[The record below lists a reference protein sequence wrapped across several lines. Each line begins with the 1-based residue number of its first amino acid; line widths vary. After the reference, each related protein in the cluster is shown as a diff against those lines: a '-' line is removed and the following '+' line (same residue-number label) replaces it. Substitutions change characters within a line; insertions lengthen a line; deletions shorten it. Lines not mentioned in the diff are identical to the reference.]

1 MNIKRLV
8 VPFLLGC
15 LALTMFLGTVKIGH
29 ATTLTV
35 DRTFT
40 SETDDGHLARDETS
54 YGSARNAS
62 TGEWKHDDHVS
73 VGQLYGGG
81 QYKVSRGAVYFVT
94 SMIPDNATLLNAT
107 LSLYVEANLN
117 TTTFNI
123 TIQTGNNTYPSEPLE
138 LADFN
143 YAFYSGNGGTRNIST
158 IIEFQYWN
166 ITLSSEGLSWIN
178 LASITKFWLVSSKDI
193 ANIAPTDAEE
203 VQFAAAEKGSA
214 LVPKL
219 YVTYEIEGFRYIV
232 HGPYYENGQVANCI
246 TNVTLYS
253 KTNNPYSFV
262 LNGSDGVADTATI
275 ENDTASWYFQWN
287 ASTTN
292 SRSYYLKTDMFEE
305 FWLYVADPTKT
316 YAAYTVS
323 FLDLAGVLKT
333 MPHVKAERY
342 INGIKIVERATVDIE
357 KKVIFYMEAYA
368 SYSITIEDDTVTY
381 AFGDLIFGS
390 STSITLTIKAVDFP
404 KATLFTY
411 KYVRVYGERALGTPN
426 GTITIM
432 YQDTLNKTTSVQ
444 IWINYRNLT
453 NIATTTIT
461 TNSSFVYTWSS
472 ASNDT
477 DYAVALGITH
487 ETYGYYGWK
496 QYFPRGMS
504 EMPWGMAWFG
514 TLPFNTAYILPAM
527 LIVFAGACFS
537 VVNAYVGAFMMV
549 IMAVLES
556 YIGWLPIPASV
567 IVVAFTFAIIMAIIY
582 AKRKIQS

>member
-1 MNIKRLV
+1 MDTRRLV
-8 VPFLLGC
+8 VPFLLCC
-15 LALTMFLGTVKIGH
+15 LALTLFLGTVKIGYTTGSQVTYYFRDDLPSH
-29 ATTLTV
+29 GQDSGTGWDYGTLNTSAPTTTETRNCTGFVAFWFDEDDQIKEWIITKIHWHIYWKAQIDAQIGYQCNGTANAIMDYNISIGTAT
-35 DRTFT
+35 DF
-40 SETDDGHLARDETS
+40 
-54 YGSARNAS
+54 
-62 TGEWKHDDHVS
+62 
-73 VGQLYGGG
+73 QLYESIWD
-81 QYKVSRGAVYFVT
+81 V
-94 SMIPDNATLLNAT
+94 
-107 LSLYVEANLN
+107 
-117 TTTFNI
+117 NI
-123 TIQTGNNTYPSEPLE
+123 TSPNISNSYYFALKLYSYSDLDGFGYPWVRSEP
-138 LADFN
+138 AH
-143 YAFYSGNGGTRNIST
+143 
-158 IIEFQYWN
+158 
-166 ITLSSEGLSWIN
+166 LS
-178 LASITKFWLVSSKDI
+178 
-193 ANIAPTDAEE
+193 
-203 VQFAAAEKGSA
+203 
-214 LVPKL
+214 
-219 YVTYEIEGFRYIV
+219 YVTFEVKAYIL
-232 HGPYYENGQVANCI
+232 HGPYYEDGQVANCI

-253 KTNNPYSFV
+253 KTSNPYSFV
-262 LNGSDGVADTATI
+262 LNGTDGVADTVTI
-275 ENDTASWYFQWN
+275 GNNTAAWYFQWN
-287 ASTTN
+287 ASSTN
-292 SRSYYLKTDMFEE
+292 SRSYFLESSTLDE
-305 FWLYVADPTKT
+305 FWVYVADPTKT
-316 YAAYTVS
+316 YAAYTIS

-342 INGIKIVERATVDIE
+342 IDGIKIVERATVDIE

-404 KATLFTY
+404 KQTLFTY

-432 YQDTLNKTTSVQ
+432 YQDTLNKTNGVQ
-444 IWINYRNLT
+444 IWINYKNGT
-453 NIATTTIT
+453 NIVY
-461 TNSSFVYTWSS
+461 TNILANSTFVYTWTS

-496 QYFPRGMS
+496 QYFPRS
-504 EMPWGMAWFG
+504 LSDMPWGMAWFG
-514 TLPFNTAYILPAM
+514 TLPFNTAYVLPAM

>member
-1 MNIKRLV
+1 MTHPDT
-8 VPFLLGC
+8 PF
-15 LALTMFLGTVKIGH
+15 
-29 ATTLTV
+29 TTY
-35 DRTFT
+35 D
-40 SETDDGHLARDETS
+40 
-54 YGSARNAS
+54 YNY
-62 TGEWKHDDHVS
+62 
-73 VGQLYGGG
+73 LY
-81 QYKVSRGAVYFVT
+81 
-94 SMIPDNATLLNAT
+94 
-107 LSLYVEANLN
+107 
-117 TTTFNI
+117 
-123 TIQTGNNTYPSEPLE
+123 
-138 LADFN
+138 
-143 YAFYSGNGGTRNIST
+143 YSGNGGSKNTSG
-158 IIEFQYWN
+158 IEILVYWN
-166 ITLSSEGLSWIN
+166 ITLNDEGISWIDV
-178 LASITKFWLVSSKDI
+178 AGTTKLCLRSNNDI
-193 ANIAPTDAEE
+193 AGVAPTGNEYITFWAT
-203 VQFAAAEKGSA
+203 EKGEA
-214 LVPKL
+214 YAPTL
-219 YVTYEIEGFRYIV
+219 YVAYETEGYVYTV

-246 TNVTLYS
+246 SNVTLYS
-253 KTNNPYSFV
+253 KTNNPYSFIM
-262 LNGSDGVADTATI
+262 NGTDGAADTVTI
-275 ENDTASWYFQWN
+275 QNDTASWYFQWN
-287 ASTTN
+287 ASATN
-292 SRSYYLKTDMFEE
+292 SRSYYLKSASTEE

-316 YAAYTVS
+316 YAAYTIS

-444 IWINYRNLT
+444 IWINYKNLT

-556 YIGWLPIPASV
+556 YIGWLPILASV